1 MIKSLYP
8 KFQSWAAKG
17 AIWIISD
24 PHFDDPDCKIM
35 NPNWPDPE
43 TYIKNIKPRIGKND
57 TLICLGDVG
66 NPKYFNR
73 FNCYKVLITGNHDSG
88 VSNYLKRGQFLD
100 FLYPDDA
107 KKLIQANKELYIG
120 EEHGLKVAVYV
131 RTGYFDEVYN
141 GPLFIA
147 DRILLSHEPIYG
159 LEDICLNIHGH
170 VHNAPV
176 VSDMAHINLAADN
189 IEWAPVNLGMLI
201 KVGVLSDAKN
211 YHYKTLEKIRN
222 L

>member
-8 KFQSWAAKG
+8 KFQSWAEKG

-24 PHFDDPDCKIM
+24 PHFGDPDCKIM
-35 NPNWPDPE
+35 NSNWPDPE
-43 TYIKNIKPRIGKND
+43 TYISNIKPRIGKND

-66 NPKYFNR
+66 DPKYFNR

-88 VSNYLKRGQFLD
+88 VSNYLKGGQFLD

-107 KKLIQANKELYIG
+107 KKLIRTNKELYIG
-120 EEHGLKVAVYV
+120 EEHGLKVAVYA

-159 LEDICLNIHGH
+159 LEDICINIHGH

-176 VSDMAHINLAADN
+176 VSDESHINLAADN
-189 IEWAPVNLGMLI
+189 IRWYPVNLGLLI
-201 KVGVLSDAKN
+201 KEGLLSETKN

>member
-8 KFQSWAAKG
+8 KFQSWADKG

-35 NPNWPDPE
+35 DSDWPSPQE
-43 TYIKNIKPRIGKND
+43 YIDNIKPKIGKHD

-66 NPKYFNR
+66 NPEYFNR
-73 FNCYKVLITGNHDSG
+73 FNCYKVLITGNHDAG
-88 VSNYLKRGQFLD
+88 ATTYEDV
-100 FLYPDDA
+100 
-107 KKLIQANKELYIG
+107 
-120 EEHGLKVAVYV
+120 
-131 RTGYFDEVYN
+131 FDEVYN

-159 LEDICLNIHGH
+159 LEDICINIHGH
-170 VHNAPV
+170 VHCAPV
-176 VSDMAHINLAADN
+176 VSDGSHLNLAADN
-189 IEWAPVNLGMLI
+189 ICWRVINLGLLI
-201 KVGVLSDAKN
+201 KEGLLSETKN
-211 YHYKTLEKIRN
+211 YHKKTLEKNRD

>member
-8 KFQSWAAKG
+8 QFQRWAEKG

-24 PHFDDPDCKIM
+24 PHLDDEDRKLIDPG
-35 NPNWPDPE
+35 WPDAKE
-43 TYIKNIKPRIGKND
+43 YISALKIDIGKND

-66 NPKYFNR
+66 NKEHFKS
-73 FNCYKVLITGNHDSG
+73 FKCHKVLITGNHDAG
-88 VSNYLKRGQFLD
+88 ATTYYDVFN
-100 FLYPDDA
+100 
-107 KKLIQANKELYIG
+107 
-120 EEHGLKVAVYV
+120 
-131 RTGYFDEVYN
+131 EVYD

-170 VHNAPV
+170 VHNAFDDDPG
-176 VSDMAHINLAADN
+176 HLNLAADVCDYY
-189 IEWAPVNLGMLI
+189 PFNLGVAI
-201 KVGVLSDAKN
+201 KNGWLSEYKN
-211 YHYKTLEKIRN
+211 YHRLTLEKKKN